1 MRLNELERFN
11 LILAKVNNFSHENMM
26 DEDVTYPYSG
36 NFFSLQTPYQGR
48 HLVINRPK
56 RQAGRALDI
65 FNASIVTPNACLKPN
80 RVPVLAMIAPCIIAN
95 VCVIIQTPDKLR
107 PTERKIN
114 GFG

>member
-36 NFFSLQTPYQGR
+36 NFFSMQTPYQGR
-48 HLVINRPK
+48 YLAINRPK

-80 RVPVLAMIAPCIIAN
+80 GVPVLAMITPCTIAN
-95 VCVIIQTPDKLR
+95 VCAIIQTPDELR
-107 PTERKIN
+107 TTERKIN